1 MRHLIFSLTFTLLF
15 PLWGLAQSQTQNVR
29 GSIIDQD
36 NRQAIEGVAV
46 RIEGLSLGAYSDST
60 GAFIIK
66 NVPLGRHIVVASIIS
81 HQPYTS
87 EPFIVRSAKESIL
100 AIEMVEGEYTLEG
113 ITIEVENYSADDPGL
128 KRIDIENSEYK
139 AGAIADP
146 GRILA
151 AEPGVVG
158 PQDNNSDIVIRGN
171 TPAGVL
177 WRLEGIDIPNPN
189 HFARKGSSGGGITVF
204 SAQLL
209 SESSFST
216 GAFAADYGNAIS
228 GVMDMRFRKGNS
240 FERDYRFKFGLLG
253 IDLAAEGPLGNSGAS
268 YLVNYRYSTLGI
280 LNDLGFR
287 LVGPRVDNTF
297 QDLSFNLFFPTEN
310 GSLTFFGIGGLSGE
324 IWDVDKDSLFNADT
338 DVRTT
343 TDFLTNMGALGMTYT
358 RNLNDNSYLRFALA
372 AVGSQVVDDD
382 DTLDVSSLDPNQM
395 TFTDEELEG
404 LPSTPLDRETYN
416 DSRVSAHLFY
426 NNKLN
431 DKLNLRV
438 GAMFSQIQF
447 SFKEDILDFD
457 TGNLSPRVA
466 GEGSSQLVQAYGRLR
481 YQANNRLTL
490 NAGLHSMYFAL
501 NGSTSLE
508 PRFSANYILSP
519 NDQLAL
525 SYGLHSQVLP
535 LGNYFTTVNGDFVNQ
550 DLDLVKAHHLV
561 LSYGHSFSKSLR
573 FRAEA
578 YYQSLFN
585 LPIEADP
592 NSSYMLLNEREG
604 YARQALVSEGRGQ
617 NYGVDISVQQTFA
630 RGTFML
636 LTGSLF
642 QSQYMTNTPDVW
654 YNTRFN
660 GNYSGS
666 FALGREWNFKEGKST
681 FQVSTRGIVN
691 GGLRKLPLDEAA
703 SEAAGFFVPI
713 HDQAWEERVGTYYRL
728 DLRVAYRINGN
739 KVSHLISLDVQNA
752 TNRLNAREPRY
763 VFATNSLDDSR
774 TQSGLTPV
782 ISYQLDF

>member
-1 MRHLIFSLTFTLLF
+1 MKSILFSLILLLAL
-15 PLWGLAQSQTQNVR
+15 PALGHAQSQTQNVR
-29 GSIIDQD
+29 GTIIDLD
-36 NRQAIEGVAV
+36 NRQALEGVAV
-46 RIEGLSLGAYSDST
+46 RIEGLSLGAYTDST
-60 GAFIIK
+60 GSFVIK
-66 NVPLGRHIVVASIIS
+66 NVPLGRQLVSASIIS

-87 EPFIVRSAKESIL
+87 EPFIVRSAKETIL
-100 AIEMVEGEYTLEG
+100 AIEMVEGDYTIEG
-113 ITIEVENYSADDPGL
+113 VTIEVENYSTDDPGL

-151 AEPGVVG
+151 AEPGVVA

-171 TPAGVL
+171 SPAGVL

-240 FERDYRFKFGLLG
+240 FERDYRFKLGLLG
-253 IDLAAEGPLGNSGAS
+253 IDLAAEGPLGNGGAS
-268 YLVNYRYSTLGI
+268 YLINYRYSTLGI

-287 LVGPRVDNTF
+287 LVGPRVDNNF

-310 GSLTFFGIGGLSGE
+310 GSLTIFGIGGLSGE
-324 IWDVDKDSLFNADT
+324 IWDVDKEDLFAADT
-338 DVRTT
+338 DKRTT
-343 TDFLTNMGALGMTYT
+343 TDFLTNMGAMGLTYT

-382 DTLDVSSLDPNQM
+382 DTLNVSTLDPNVP
-395 TFTDEELEG
+395 FTDEQLDG
-404 LPSTPLDRETYN
+404 LPSIPLDEETYN
-416 DSRVSAHLFY
+416 DSRISAHLFY

-438 GAMFSQIQF
+438 GGMFSQIQF
-447 SFKEDILDFD
+447 SFQESILDFD
-457 TGNLSPRVA
+457 TGNLSPRVS
-466 GEGSSQLVQAYGRLR
+466 GEGSSQLIQAYGRLR
-481 YQANNRLTL
+481 YQPTNRLTL

-501 NGSTSLE
+501 NGSSSIE
-508 PRFSANYILSP
+508 PRLSANYILSP
-519 NDQLAL
+519 NDQISL

-535 LGNYFTTVNGDFVNQ
+535 LGNYFTSIDGGLVNE

-573 FRAEA
+573 FRMEA

-585 LPIEADP
+585 LPVENDP

-617 NYGVDISVQQTFA
+617 NYGVDLSVQQTFA
-630 RGTFML
+630 RGVFML
-636 LTGSLF
+636 LTGSVY
-642 QSQYMTNTPDVW
+642 QSQYMTLTPDRW

-660 GNYSGS
+660 GNYSS
-666 FALGREWNFKEGKST
+666 SLSLGREWNIKDGKST
-681 FQVSTRGIVN
+681 FQVSARGIIN
-691 GGLRKLPLDEAA
+691 GGLRTSPLDTQA
-703 SEAAGFFVPI
+703 SAMAGYFVPV
-713 HDQAWEERVGTYYRL
+713 HSQAWEERVGVYYRI
-728 DLRVAYRINGN
+728 DLRVAYRINAK

-763 VFATNSLDDSR
+763 VLATNMLNTTR

-782 ISYQLDF
+782 ISYQIDF

>member
-1 MRHLIFSLTFTLLF
+1 MKSLFFSLIILL
-15 PLWGLAQSQTQNVR
+15 GLPALGHAQSQTQNVR
-29 GSIIDQD
+29 GTIIDLD
-36 NRQAIEGVAV
+36 NLQAITGVAV

-60 GAFIIK
+60 GAFLIK
-66 NVPLGRHIVVASIIS
+66 NVPLGRHVVSASIIS

-100 AIEMVEGEYTLEG
+100 AIEMVEGEYTIEG
-113 ITIEVENYSADDPGL
+113 ITIEVENYSTDDPGL

-151 AEPGVVG
+151 AEPGVVA

-171 TPAGVL
+171 SPAGLL

-240 FERDYRFKFGLLG
+240 FERDYRFKLGLLG
-253 IDLAAEGPLGNSGAS
+253 IDLAAEGPLGNGGAS

-287 LVGPRVDNTF
+287 LVGPRVDNNF

-310 GSLTFFGIGGLSGE
+310 GSLTFFGIGGLSSE
-324 IWDVDKDSLFNADT
+324 VWDVDTTNLFGSSPNL
-338 DVRTT
+338 RTT

-358 RNLNDNSYLRFALA
+358 RTLNNKSYLRFALA

-382 DTLDVSSLDPNQM
+382 DTLDVSSLNPNVA
-395 TFTDEELEG
+395 FTTAQLNA
-404 LPSTPLDRETYN
+404 LPSVALDRETYN
-416 DSRVSAHLFY
+416 DSRISTHLFY
-426 NNKLN
+426 NNKLS
-431 DKLNLRV
+431 KELNLRV

-447 SFKEDILDFD
+447 GFQDSILNFN
-457 TGNLSPRVA
+457 TGNLKSRIS
-466 GEGSSQLVQAYGRLR
+466 GEGSSQLLQAYGRLR
-481 YQANNRLTL
+481 WQPNNRLTL
-490 NAGLHSMYFAL
+490 NVGLHSMYFAL
-501 NGSTSLE
+501 NGSSSLE
-508 PRFSANYILSP
+508 PRLSANYILSSS
-519 NDQLAL
+519 DQVSF
-525 SYGLHSQVLP
+525 SYGLHSQVFP
-535 LGNYFTTVNGDFVNQ
+535 LGNYFRSINGNLVNR
-550 DLDLVKAHHLV
+550 DLALVKAHHLV

-573 FRAEA
+573 LRAEA

-585 LPIEADP
+585 LPVENDP

-604 YARQALVSEGRGQ
+604 YALQALVSEGRGR
-617 NYGVDISVQQTFA
+617 NYGLDLSLQQNFA
-630 RGTFML
+630 RGTFLL
-636 LTGSLF
+636 LTGSLYE
-642 QSQYMTNTPDVW
+642 SQYMTLTPDRW

-681 FQVSTRGIVN
+681 FQISARGIVN
-691 GGLRKLPLDEAA
+691 GGLRQSPLDAAA
-703 SEAAGFFVPI
+703 SAKAGYFVPI

-728 DLRVAYRINGN
+728 DLRVAYRINSER
-739 KVSHLISLDVQNA
+739 VSHLISLDVQNA
-752 TNRLNAREPRY
+752 TNHLNAREPSY
-763 VFATNSLDDSR
+763 TYANNSLVNDR
-774 TQSGLTPV
+774 TQSGLTPI
-782 ISYQLDF
+782 ISYQIDF

>member
-1 MRHLIFSLTFTLLF
+1 MRILIFSLTLLLGL
-15 PLWGLAQSQTQNVR
+15 PIWGLAQSQTQNVR
-29 GSIIDQD
+29 GTIIDLD

-46 RIEGLSLGAYSDST
+46 KIEGLSLGAYTDST
-60 GAFIIK
+60 GAFMIK
-66 NVPLGRHIVVASIIS
+66 SVPLGRHVVSASIIS
-81 HQPYTS
+81 HQSYTS

-100 AIEMVEGEYTLEG
+100 AIEMVEGEYTIEG

-151 AEPGVVG
+151 AEPGVVA

-171 TPAGVL
+171 TPAGLL

-240 FERDYRFKFGLLG
+240 FERDYRFKIGLLG
-253 IDLAAEGPLGNSGAS
+253 IDLAAEGPLGNKGAS
-268 YLVNYRYSTLGI
+268 YLINYRYSTLGI

-310 GSLTFFGIGGLSGE
+310 GSLTLFGIGGLSGE
-324 IWDVDKDSLFNADT
+324 IWDVDKEDLFAADT
-338 DVRTT
+338 DKRTT
-343 TDFLTNMGALGMTYT
+343 TDFLTNMGAMGLTYT

-382 DTLDVSSLDPNQM
+382 DTLNVSTLDPNLA
-395 TFTDEELEG
+395 FTDEQLDG
-404 LPSTPLDRETYN
+404 LPSTPLDEETYN
-416 DSRVSAHLFY
+416 DSRISSHLFY

-431 DKLNLRV
+431 EKLNLRV
-438 GAMFSQIQF
+438 GGMFSQIQF
-447 SFKEDILDFD
+447 RFQESVLDFD
-457 TGNLSPRVA
+457 TGNLSPRVS

-481 YQANNRLTL
+481 WQPTNRFTL

-508 PRFSANYILSP
+508 PRLSANYILSP
-519 NDQLAL
+519 NDQLSL

-535 LGNYFTTVNGDFVNQ
+535 LGNYFTSVDGNMVNE

-573 FRAEA
+573 LRAEA

-585 LPIEADP
+585 LPVENDP

-617 NYGVDISVQQTFA
+617 NYGIDLSLQQTFA
-630 RGTFML
+630 RGTFLL
-636 LTGSLF
+636 LTGSVY
-642 QSQYMTNTPDVW
+642 QSQYMTLTADRW

-660 GNYSGS
+660 GNYSS
-666 FALGREWNFKEGKST
+666 SLALGREWNFKEGKST
-681 FQVSTRGIVN
+681 FQVSTRGILN
-691 GGLRKLPLDEAA
+691 GGLRKSPLDAAA

-713 HDQAWEERVGTYYRL
+713 HSQAWEERVGTYYRA
-728 DLRVAYRINGN
+728 DLRVAYRING
-739 KVSHLISLDVQNA
+739 KKASHLISLDVQNA

-763 VFATNSLDDSR
+763 VFATNTLNDTR
-774 TQSGLTPV
+774 TQSGLTPI
-782 ISYQLDF
+782 ISYQIDF